1 VSQADPAREPSL
13 TSAQRELV
21 RAHLSLVDDVAF
33 RELGRLAATDLPRL
47 RSFGAAGLID
57 AAQKYDSTK
66 GAQFRTYAWW
76 RVRGAIRN
84 GLRGD
89 GSCTRELIERGVL
102 SADEHTAWMRDGD
115 SATQETEE
123 EAKARFAGGL
133 AGYAGAWVLG
143 WMFGGR
149 ADDPETALQK
159 GSRERALREMSPVK
173 DSLPPR
179 DQQVIHLRDELGLT
193 WPQVAEA
200 MEISEAT
207 AHRYHHG
214 AVERL
219 GKRLC
224 QRLEEGQRDT
234 V

>member
-1 VSQADPAREPSL
+1 MSRADPERESSL
-13 TSAQRELV
+13 TPAQRELV

-33 RELGRLAATDLPRL
+33 REFERLAAADLARL

-57 AAQKYDSTK
+57 AAQKYDSTR

-89 GSCTRELIERGVL
+89 GSCTRELLERGVL
-102 SADEHTAWMRDGD
+102 SADEHAAWMRDGD
-115 SATQETEE
+115 GAAQETEE
-123 EAKARFAGGL
+123 EARARFAGGL
-133 AGYAGAWVLG
+133 RGYMTAWALD

-149 ADDPETALQK
+149 ADDPETALEK

-179 DQQVIHLRDELGLT
+179 DQQVIQLRDEMGLT

-224 QRLEEGQRDT
+224 RQLEDGSEDT
-234 V
+234 M